1 MAQKK
6 RGQGPPGFLHE
17 DTGGPINGERGLSM
31 RQIKMTIGSVVL
43 EAELLET
50 PTAEAIW
57 NALPFTSRAN
67 TWGEEVYF
75 STPVKVKRESDARDV
90 VEPGELAF
98 WVEGDSIAIGF
109 GRTPVSRGDEI
120 RLAAR
125 TNIWGKAKGDVKQLK
140 SVKSGA
146 AIKVEKAG

>member
-1 MAQKK
+1 
-6 RGQGPPGFLHE
+6 
-17 DTGGPINGERGLSM
+17 M
-31 RQIKMTIGSVVL
+31 RKIKITIGPVVL

-50 PTAEAIW
+50 TTAEAIW

-75 STPVKVKRESDARDV
+75 STPVKVELEPDARDV

-140 SVKSGA
+140 SIKSGTP
-146 AIKVEKAG
+146 IKVEKVG